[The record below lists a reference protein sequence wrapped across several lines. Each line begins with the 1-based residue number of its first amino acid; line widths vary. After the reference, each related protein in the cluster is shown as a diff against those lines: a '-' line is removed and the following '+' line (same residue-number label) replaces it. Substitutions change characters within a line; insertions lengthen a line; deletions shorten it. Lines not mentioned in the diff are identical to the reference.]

1 MRLPVL
7 QQRAIC
13 PSAYMFK
20 MLLGQPWW
28 SLNERHLAI
37 STSVKS
43 CLGGSEPSFVLPTP
57 TQQVS
62 VTFPLC
68 FYSSN
73 FSLKPYWGGVDT
85 FWCLQQQ
92 EPKQV
97 VINICPVWAARP
109 RISRTNR
116 SSFPKYPPARGPGC
130 SKAIHYVAP
139 SVWQTGCTF
148 AESWIILPLFTSFL
162 FPPLLPRSSNWGW
175 FERCR
180 HPQKQCSTMRPR
192 LTFVKLLQLKPAGAE
207 RAEGRQT

>member
-1 MRLPVL
+1 M
-7 QQRAIC
+7 
-13 PSAYMFK
+13 
-20 MLLGQPWW
+20 
-28 SLNERHLAI
+28 
-37 STSVKS
+37 
-43 CLGGSEPSFVLPTP
+43 
-57 TQQVS
+57 
-62 VTFPLC
+62 
-68 FYSSN
+68 
-73 FSLKPYWGGVDT
+73 DT
-85 FWCLQQQ
+85 FWFLQQQ
-92 EPKQV
+92 EPRQV

-109 RISRTNR
+109 RISGTNR

-192 LTFVKLLQLKPAGAE
+192 LTFIKLLQLKSAEAE
-207 RAEGRQT
+207 RAERRQTLSASSQSGKIKNKNSQATKRCRKSIGEALRYS